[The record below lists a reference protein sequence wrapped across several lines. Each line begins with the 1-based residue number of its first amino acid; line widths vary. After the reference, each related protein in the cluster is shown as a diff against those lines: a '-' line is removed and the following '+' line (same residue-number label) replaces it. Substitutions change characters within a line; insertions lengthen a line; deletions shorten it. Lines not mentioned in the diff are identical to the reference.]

1 MEENK
6 KPQTEIIPQKPTL
19 ATMTVIQV
27 IEHCGRLKYPVD
39 KVISILSSKEHKDL
53 VEDISTNITTPG
65 TPEYIAYHSGIDAGD
80 FEVDNALYTDIL
92 DGSKTSV
99 DSQKELTDIQSKRAL
114 GDAIRDKF
122 FPED

>member
-6 KPQTEIIPQKPTL
+6 KLQTEIIPQKPTL

-39 KVISILSSKEHKDL
+39 KVISILSSKL
-53 VEDISTNITTPG
+53 VEDIRTSITTPG

-99 DSQKELTDIQSKRAL
+99 DSQKALTDIQSKRTI

>member
-53 VEDISTNITTPG
+53 VEDIRTKITTPG
-65 TPEYIAYHSGIDAGD
+65 TPEYIAYHSSIDAGD

-99 DSQKELTDIQSKRAL
+99 DSQKALTDIQSKRAL